1 MECLLRLR
9 NGGLSL
15 FRMGCGVRK
24 RPGSASRARSLLD
37 TMSAH
42 FVVGSLEGPAVPSI
56 WPRCVAP
63 QRVRV
68 RPAALE
74 SGWLTI
80 APQRGVDPVSAQREL
95 MRMGRVANVIV
106 FAPSRGRAAFRLT
119 SRLLRALNPSDWNC
133 STTGLEGVAPGVEH
147 LASSDAEPQSESA
160 IALFLG

>member
-1 MECLLRLR
+1 MAFLLRLR

-37 TMSAH
+37 TMNDH
-42 FVVGSLEGPAVPSI
+42 FVVGSLGGPTVPGV
-56 WPRCVAP
+56 WPRYVAP

-68 RPAALE
+68 RPVVLE
-74 SGWLTI
+74 SGWLII

-106 FAPSRGRAAFRLT
+106 FSPSRGRAAFRLT
-119 SRLLRALNPSDWNC
+119 SGLLCALNPSDWKDWRG
-133 STTGLEGVAPGVEH
+133 SH
-147 LASSDAEPQSESA
+147 LASSGAEPQSGSA
-160 IALFLG
+160 IALFSGWYEDSIRPA